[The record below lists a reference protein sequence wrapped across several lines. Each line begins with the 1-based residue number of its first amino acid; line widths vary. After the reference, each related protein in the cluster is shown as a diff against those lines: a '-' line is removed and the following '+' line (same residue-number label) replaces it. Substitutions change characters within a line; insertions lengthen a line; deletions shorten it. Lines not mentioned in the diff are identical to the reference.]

1 MIPFTAFE
9 REPEELRAAMR
20 NAFEEVVA
28 SGRWILGSAVTTF
41 EAQWAQRCGVP
52 HAVGTANGLDAL
64 EIALRALGIGT
75 GDEVITTPMTALATV
90 LAISRAGATPVLADI
105 DPTTAL
111 LDVASAE
118 RCVTPRTRAIIPVH
132 LYGNGSAAPEW
143 TAFADQR
150 GLHLIED
157 CAQSHLATVGGRPVG
172 SFGTVGAFSFYPTKN
187 LGAIGDAG
195 ALVADD
201 AEVAERARMLRN
213 YGQKDR
219 YHHEVAGL
227 NSRLDELQAAL
238 LSVRLRWLEEQTERR
253 REVAADYADG
263 ITNPQVTLLGSPA
276 ERAAHV
282 HHLFVIRCVDRDGLR
297 DHLEARGIQTLIHY
311 PIPAHLQTP
320 YLSVTRD
327 PAGLGHSE
335 QHAKTC
341 LSLPCHAGLTD
352 HEVETVIEAVNGFGV
367 Q

>member
-1 MIPFTAFE
+1 MIPFNAFE

-20 NAFEEVVA
+20 GAFDEVVE
-28 SGRWILGSAVTTF
+28 SGYWILGPAVSGF
-41 EAQWAQRCGVP
+41 EEQWAERCGVP

-105 DPTTAL
+105 DPSTAL

-143 TAFADQR
+143 TAFADR
-150 GLHLIED
+150 RALNLIED
-157 CAQSHLATVGGRPVG
+157 CAQAHLATVGGRPIG
-172 SFGTVGAFSFYPTKN
+172 SFGAVGAFSFYPTKN

-195 ALVADD
+195 ALVTGDTNLAD
-201 AEVAERARMLRN
+201 RARMLRN

-219 YHHEVAGL
+219 YRHEMAGM

-253 REVAADYADG
+253 RDVAADYSAG
-263 ITNPQVTLLGSPA
+263 IANPQVTLLSSPA

-282 HHLFVIRCVDRDGLR
+282 HHLFVVRCADRDGLR
-297 DHLEARGIQTLIHY
+297 GHLEARGVQTLIHY
-311 PIPAHLQTP
+311 PVPAHLQTP

-327 PAGLGHSE
+327 PAGLSHSE
-335 QHAKTC
+335 HHAETC

-352 HEVETVIEAVNGFGV
+352 REVETVIEAVNGFGV